1 MKSTKFLTDV
11 DLFYYQRMQFLRYV
25 PHTKSEVIANRNMLN
40 VTDTLIKSLEGGFLK
55 LESAY
60 GSSFVSVLPVG
71 RFSTIFNGFHLG
83 ELVQRM
89 SFPVELRFQ
98 AEFIDKTKLGGTMG
112 RSNTRYDQIMNDILL
127 NPDIKKEV
135 DLSINPN
142 GFIVYPKGKGSR
154 YKILATKA
162 RKYFEDNFGSILLNS

>member
-1 MKSTKFLTDV
+1 M
-11 DLFYYQRMQFLRYV
+11 
-25 PHTKSEVIANRNMLN
+25 I
-40 VTDTLIKSLEGGFLK
+40 
-55 LESAY
+55 
-60 GSSFVSVLPVG
+60 
-71 RFSTIFNGFHLG
+71 
-83 ELVQRM
+83 
-89 SFPVELRFQ
+89 
-98 AEFIDKTKLGGTMG
+98 
-112 RSNTRYDQIMNDILL
+112 NDILL